1 MITTIEEARTEL
13 AHQMMD
19 VEFSLGKEPNE
30 RQFREVLNN
39 VTELCTDEVAQELIS
54 RFPLTDND

>member
-19 VEFSLGKEPNE
+19 AEFNLGKEPNE
-30 RQFREVLNN
+30 RQFRDILNN
-39 VTELCTDEVAQELIS
+39 VAELCTEEVAQELIS
-54 RFPLTDND
+54 RFPPQNG